1 MSLFFKHFYEGN
13 NKMKKWLL
21 AAGIAIL
28 PMLAF
33 ADNCDST
40 RNGYDAVYCD
50 GKVYVNAD
58 KELNKNYQEL
68 RGQLNNEQKNVL
80 KRSQLAWIKERD
92 QQCSRQSDRG
102 EVISTTCQLNKTQER
117 NSWLRER
124 IRECKTIGCKTSA
137 LKDV

>member
-1 MSLFFKHFYEGN
+1 MNKAIIAMLFA
-13 NKMKKWLL
+13 LL
-21 AAGIAIL
+21 
-28 PMLAF
+28 PVKVF

-40 RNGYDAVYCD
+40 RNTYDAVYCD

-58 KELNKNYQEL
+58 NELNKNYQEL
-68 RGQLNNEQKNVL
+68 RKQLNNEQKNIL
-80 KRSQLAWIKERD
+80 KSSQLAWIKERD
-92 QQCSRQSDRG
+92 QQCSSESNRG

-137 LKDV
+137 LKEV

>member
-1 MSLFFKHFYEGN
+1 
-13 NKMKKWLL
+13 MKKMII
-21 AAGIAIL
+21 AACAAML
-28 PMLAF
+28 PIMAF

-40 RNGYDAVYCD
+40 RNTYDAVYCD
-50 GKVYVNAD
+50 GKVYVHAD

-68 RGQLNNEQKNVL
+68 RKQLNNEQKSVL

-92 QQCSRQSDRG
+92 QQCSSQSNQG

-137 LKDV
+137 LKEV